1 MFLTWMVKL
10 VAWRHQ
16 TNLFNECASTI
27 SIILLL
33 DNKWIVFMFAAW
45 HGWLDVVLANV
56 WGTYQNKPSYVGGCL
71 HYFRVENGA
80 GKVSVWYCCDHS
92 YSHWF
97 QLNHITVSHTVTR
110 SHCKLQNWSW
120 CVVRLTVK
128 LNGDKYWE
136 YVLCHVHDALLYP
149 KWAKGGGGQTCFQG
163 FWSLGTHWCRKPM
176 KRALGNVVVQ
186 AFWEWLCIWIQ
197 TWLAVS
203 RRLLIWDLPL
213 WALQC
218 CCVSMLHREGDIL
231 TRHSMLHL
239 YIWMVDVSWLCH
251 WWDRPVLAS
260 SQWCDWNF
268 ISSGVCR
275 AVPPGAPEVRMH
287 CCWQVALLV
296 GNHVDCFVKPWSRA
310 RILIAF
316 IAS

>member
-1 MFLTWMVKL
+1 MANVVKCFWHEWWSWLPGGTRLTCSMSVLLSQSSCCLTTNGLFSCLRHGMVD
-10 VAWRHQ
+10 W
-16 TNLFNECASTI
+16 
-27 SIILLL
+27 
-33 DNKWIVFMFAAW
+33 
-45 HGWLDVVLANV
+45 DVVLANV

-71 HYFRVENGA
+71 HYFRVGNGA

-97 QLNHITVSHTVTR
+97 QLNHITVSHTVKR

-176 KRALGNVVVQ
+176 KHALGNVVQ

-218 CCVSMLHREGDIL
+218 CTEKGTS
-231 TRHSMLHL
+231 
-239 YIWMVDVSWLCH
+239 
-251 WWDRPVLAS
+251 
-260 SQWCDWNF
+260 
-268 ISSGVCR
+268 
-275 AVPPGAPEVRMH
+275 
-287 CCWQVALLV
+287 
-296 GNHVDCFVKPWSRA
+296 
-310 RILIAF
+310 
-316 IAS
+316 